1 MLDVVVTNNLFV
13 EIFQIWL
20 NYLQLY
26 FLHII
31 CYTCRHFPWS
41 NNNHNNHN
49 NNNNDH
55 FAGWFWRGGDKEERD
70 LGNLSRWQSLAW
82 ALEEERGGLPTMR
95 SRPLW
100 TSFSTLP
107 GGTRSNRKTTPTLT
121 FYLTTLRLSRLGG
134 TMRDTTTSYFSSPA
148 FSTAYPNLFKVS
160 AENFRTITSS
170 GASSPICLTSEFS
183 TINTST
189 DGSFALQRD
198 CSIFWN
204 LIFIFWKRG

>member
-20 NYLQLY
+20 NSLQLY

-31 CYTCRHFPWS
+31 CFTCRHLPWS
-41 NNNHNNHN
+41 NNNHNN

-55 FAGWFWRGGDKEERD
+55 FTGWFWRGGDKEERD
-70 LGNLSRWQSLAW
+70 LRNFSRWQSPAW
-82 ALEEERGGLPTMR
+82 ALEDEREGLPTMR
-95 SRPLW
+95 SRLLW

-107 GGTRSNRKTTPTLT
+107 GGTRSNRETTPTLT

-170 GASSPICLTSEFS
+170 GASSPICPASKFS
-183 TINTST
+183 MINTST
-189 DGSFALQRD
+189 DGTIALQRD
-198 CSIFWN
+198 CSIYWN
-204 LIFIFWKRG
+204 LFFYSGDMA